1 MCTGDRE
8 KRRCS
13 KGRQE
18 PSEAGEEEQDEGA
31 GKKPVQPPLGRSLLS
46 QGQPQGRGESGDMAR
61 LKKVGLEE
69 ECREEVR
76 EELGPRRG
84 TEPTKEPAPMQ
95 ATPPP
100 LWQRRLTGVHILEAL
115 GRQGLRQWDRS
126 SGTDRE
132 RQWRLGGGGGG
143 GALCRDM
150 SFTEVLGRGK
160 GVPSGSREDRTEE
173 ASCRWVLEDG
183 NIDQLLSGSEINQSW
198 ESR

>member
-1 MCTGDRE
+1 
-8 KRRCS
+8 
-13 KGRQE
+13 
-18 PSEAGEEEQDEGA
+18 
-31 GKKPVQPPLGRSLLS
+31 
-46 QGQPQGRGESGDMAR
+46 MAR

-76 EELGPRRG
+76 EELGPRRSM
-84 TEPTKEPAPMQ
+84 EPTKEPTPMQ

-100 LWQRRLTGVHILEAL
+100 LWQRRLTGVQILEAP

-143 GALCRDM
+143 GELCRDR
-150 SFTEVLGRGK
+150 SVTEVLGRGK
-160 GVPSGSREDRTEE
+160 GVPSGSREDRTE

-183 NIDQLLSGSEINQSW
+183 NIDQLLSGVNPYPRQHTVGLEPTSGNDTLREKAL
-198 ESR
+198 R